1 MLDDKQTKFID
12 NYIQSYAVEMSAIKA
27 GYPKDDALK
36 IGLDLLSNST
46 IKQAIEEREN
56 ALNQDAKSLKMNK
69 EKLLRTMYF
78 LYSQS
83 VKDRQITQAV
93 NILEKIATWSGVN
106 PDEVQLDPVQLIINN
121 LDENEI

>member
-27 GYPKDDALK
+27 GYPKEDALK

-106 PDEVQLDPVQLIINN
+106 PDEVQLDPVQLVINN
-121 LDENEI
+121 LDENKI

>member
-1 MLDDKQTKFID
+1 MLDDKQIKFID

-46 IKQAIEEREN
+46 IKEAIEEREKN
-56 ALNQDAKSLKMNK
+56 LNQNSQSLKMNK

-121 LDENEI
+121 LDETKI

>member
-27 GYPKDDALK
+27 GYPKEDALK

-106 PDEVQLDPVQLIINN
+106 PDEVQLEPVQLIINN
-121 LDENEI
+121 LDENKI

>member
-1 MLDDKQTKFID
+1 MQWEEPDT
-12 NYIQSYAVEMSAIKA
+12 
-27 GYPKDDALK
+27 
-36 IGLDLLSNST
+36 T
-46 IKQAIEEREN
+46 IETDSEHGVFKVLELPQVAN
-56 ALNQDAKSLKMNK
+56 NK

-121 LDENEI
+121 LDETKI

>member
-1 MLDDKQTKFID
+1 MLDDKQIKFID
-12 NYIQSYAVEMSAIKA
+12 NYIQSYAVEMSVIKA
-27 GYPKDDALK
+27 GYPKEDALK

-46 IKQAIEEREN
+46 IKEAIEEREKNLSQN
-56 ALNQDAKSLKMNK
+56 AQCLKMNK

-121 LDENEI
+121 LDETKI

>member
-1 MLDDKQTKFID
+1 MLDDKQIKFID
-12 NYIQSYAVEMSAIKA
+12 YYIQSYAVEMSAIKA

-46 IKQAIEEREN
+46 IKEAIEEREKN
-56 ALNQDAKSLKMNK
+56 LNQNARCLKMNK

-121 LDENEI
+121 LDETKI

>member
-1 MLDDKQTKFID
+1 MLDDKQIKFID
-12 NYIQSYAVEMSAIKA
+12 YYIQSYAVEMSAIKA

-46 IKQAIEEREN
+46 IKEAIEEREKN
-56 ALNQDAKSLKMNK
+56 LNQNAQSLKMNK

-106 PDEVQLDPVQLIINN
+106 PDEIQLDPVQLIINN
-121 LDENEI
+121 LDETKI

>member
-1 MLDDKQTKFID
+1 MLDDKQIKFID
-12 NYIQSYAVEMSAIKA
+12 NYIQSYAVEMSVIKA
-27 GYPKDDALK
+27 GYPKEDALK

-46 IKQAIEEREN
+46 IKEAIEEREKNLSQN
-56 ALNQDAKSLKMNK
+56 AQCLKMNK

-106 PDEVQLDPVQLIINN
+106 PDEIQLDPVQLIINN
-121 LDENEI
+121 LDETKI